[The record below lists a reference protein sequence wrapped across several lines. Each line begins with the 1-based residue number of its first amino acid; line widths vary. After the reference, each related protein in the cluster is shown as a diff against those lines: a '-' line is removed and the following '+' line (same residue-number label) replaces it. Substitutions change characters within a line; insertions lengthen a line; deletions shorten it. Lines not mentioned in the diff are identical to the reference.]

1 MSQQSDTFPCFEP
14 DESYSHSPI
23 IFFNIHNI
31 IILHVLTKYIILFFG
46 LFTLTT
52 FSYVYKQWGSSLCIF
67 LAFCFILPHKPVY
80 FLTSLRLRSLP
91 SSPKEYV
98 HVLNP
103 VGCFLEEIIIL

>member
-1 MSQQSDTFPCFEP
+1 MRLLVM
-14 DESYSHSPI
+14 H
-23 IFFNIHNI
+23 
-31 IILHVLTKYIILFFG
+31 
-46 LFTLTT
+46 
-52 FSYVYKQWGSSLCIF
+52 F